1 MVDRESKRIVEQ
13 RIRNNVIGY
22 LELAGS
28 FERQIEYSWRVPI
41 AYVPYEV
48 INQWEDSVDLDS
60 TVDADIPTVYSLQE
74 VAAMRSFHRVWQEA
88 SEALPGDYLPLA
100 EVHALPE
107 WSALRDEARAASAV
121 FEVRG
126 MMPEDREVE

>member
-1 MVDRESKRIVEQ
+1 MGERESNRIIEQ
-13 RIRNNVIGY
+13 RIRNNVLDY

-48 INQWEDSVDLDS
+48 ISQWEDSVDLDS
-60 TVDADIPTVYSLQE
+60 TAVADTSSVYSPLE
-74 VAAMRSFHRVWQEA
+74 VAAMRSFHRVWLEA
-88 SEALPGDYLPLA
+88 SEALPGDYSPLA

-107 WSALRDEARAASAV
+107 WVALRDAARAASAV

-126 MMPEDREVE
+126 VMPEGHEFE